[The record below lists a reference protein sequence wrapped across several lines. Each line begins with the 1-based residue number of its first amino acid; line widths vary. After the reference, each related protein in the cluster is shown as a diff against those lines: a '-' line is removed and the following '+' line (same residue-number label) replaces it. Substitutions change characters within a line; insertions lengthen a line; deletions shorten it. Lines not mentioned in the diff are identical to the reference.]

1 MIGVKLD
8 SLFGGCVSRMREK
21 KVLCYADHR
30 VRWMS
35 TFWKWM
41 VRDDDHRVDACV
53 CSLVSVQVLSILL
66 WLRFQAGMAGP
77 KFDCWQCRYR
87 FLLIV

>member
-8 SLFGGCVSRMREK
+8 SLFGGCVSGMGEK
-21 KVLCYADHR
+21 KVLFYVDHR

-35 TFWKWM
+35 MVWKWM

-53 CSLVSVQVLSILL
+53 CSLVSVQVLLILL

-77 KFDCWQCRYR
+77 KFDCWQCRYQ